1 MENLMEK
8 RSINERVLITVTGTW
23 APSHAKNWME
33 CEMTWVSKLREKGFD
48 VVYLVSNPH
57 LDKPYERVG
66 NFFFVNCKDDL
77 DSIYLKNHY
86 YVSQY
91 VNNDTDYDYRF
102 HTDSDTFIHPER
114 FVDLLEEYVDEN
126 PKDWVGCT
134 IPYPGFNTW
143 TLNKCEILPG
153 NWNNISYF
161 ASGGSGF
168 LLSNKAM
175 QILVDE
181 LDYDS
186 YINKTNQEPWGSDK
200 LWACDLIAGHFLY
213 KNGINL
219 WHDSRILFESKYHP
233 VMADPHGVGRP
244 FVGDRDSF
252 MTVQH
257 YCNGHMREIMEMLYG
272 KDWDKTKIYHGHDR

>member
-1 MENLMEK
+1 MEK